1 MPLHNLLLLDYKM
14 IFQKLIIIKILHLTI
29 QKDMYNALYQLSK
42 KHKRCVLESS

>member
-14 IFQKLIIIKILHLTI
+14 IFQKLIIITI